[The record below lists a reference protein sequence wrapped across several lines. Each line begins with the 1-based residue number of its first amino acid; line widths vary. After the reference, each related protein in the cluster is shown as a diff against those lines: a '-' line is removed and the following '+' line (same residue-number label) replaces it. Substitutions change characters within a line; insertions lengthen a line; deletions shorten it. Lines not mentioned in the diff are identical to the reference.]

1 MPLFLVLIFSAFV
14 SCTNPLVN
22 IFPETET
29 VVEEAEEAEKAEKK
43 VDVEVSFKVTGAYPE
58 ILAKKLTDSYK
69 KSLVKDQNNNSN
81 EGDVRSAFPTIS
93 DDISYTAVAS
103 APGRESINGIWAEDN
118 RSFVIP
124 GLHIGY
130 VWTITITMYD
140 GARAIMSDTYTMD
153 SPLSAESPL
162 VDHEFILKPE
172 NYSGSG
178 QVGLLMQVSKDV
190 SSIEVTCDDDDWPI
204 DHADLTDSGSY
215 WTCDIS
221 TNSVHPSIPC
231 GSYNIV
237 IDFKAEDGLSLYTD
251 FQTINIFSNMT
262 TSNWVSNGDSGL
274 VNSEGVYEL
283 NHETIESVYRT
294 VFYVGTNSFENG
306 DDTEGTGSVYKPLET
321 ITRACNIIA
330 DRGSGT
336 KDYKIYVKGSIT
348 GEQTISSAITSDKAH
363 SITIIGCT
371 ELDDNNLPQD
381 VIIGNGSGN
390 AALENSS
397 TVPLTVKNLKF
408 TGTTYG
414 IRSIDAALVLE
425 NCEISGNT
433 TYGVFICENLTVL
446 NCKVSNNSGCGIS
459 LYNNALIENS
469 EISNNQNGGI
479 YIGEPD
485 DECSVEINGC
495 TISGNCSSIYGGGIY
510 NFNTPLKIH
519 NTIIENN
526 SSEGSGGGIALWEV
540 AEEGRFELSGT
551 TVIRN
556 NSSGIKGGAIWS
568 QEVPIYI
575 KDSVYIPA
583 GEDNSNDVYF
593 NSEDSKFVIN
603 GSLNLPAAAGGKAAY
618 ITPKYYTVGAVL
630 IKGEEGISVADE
642 VSKFSLAQQLSG
654 TSTFFISN
662 MGRLNTLELI
672 VALDN
677 GEADGTETNPAN
689 EEIYDA
695 VKYSF
700 VSNDNL
706 KVSAVNPYE
715 SEGFTI
721 EKLLVDDE
729 DGDTTQRVVEDG
741 FHTVTIRVS
750 KAGYD
755 SLDISRLVYVKIK
768 PVKVQITGQLR
779 GWYRVSDEKRPCAEQ
794 HFYLQAGN
802 PNDEYDDVKDF
813 NLIYGDDNGVGDGD
827 HARNYYWWTP
837 DDKNYVWLTSKSSTF
852 YFWADLAYDWVTTYH
867 MGKFDKNCTETTRTL
882 AALKENKSF
891 DSQDRNSSGEWD
903 SSAWN
908 RSRVW
913 ITVSLNDSEDPPES

>member
-1 MPLFLVLIFSAFV
+1 
-14 SCTNPLVN
+14 
-22 IFPETET
+22 
-29 VVEEAEEAEKAEKK
+29 
-43 VDVEVSFKVTGAYPE
+43 
-58 ILAKKLTDSYK
+58 
-69 KSLVKDQNNNSN
+69 
-81 EGDVRSAFPTIS
+81 
-93 DDISYTAVAS
+93 
-103 APGRESINGIWAEDN
+103 
-118 RSFVIP
+118 
-124 GLHIGY
+124 
-130 VWTITITMYD
+130 MYD
-140 GARAIMSDTYTMD
+140 GTRAIMSDTYTMD
-153 SPLSAESPL
+153 SPLSAESPI

-190 SSIEVTCDDDDWPI
+190 SSIEVTCDNEHWPI
-204 DHADLTDSGSY
+204 DHADFTDAGSY

-221 TNSVHPSIPC
+221 TNSVIPSIPC

-237 IDFKAEDGLSLYTD
+237 IDFKDRDGLSLYTD

-262 TSNWVSNGDSGL
+262 TTNWVSNGDSGL
-274 VNSEGVYEL
+274 VNSEGIYEL
-283 NHETIESVYRT
+283 SHETIESVYRT

-348 GEQTISSAITSDKAH
+348 GEQNISSEITSDKAH

-408 TGTTYG
+408 TGISYG
-414 IRSIDAALVLE
+414 IRSNSAALVLE

-433 TYGVFICENLTVL
+433 YGVYTGGNLTVL
-446 NCKVSNNSGCGIS
+446 NCKVSNNSQCGIT

-469 EISNNQNGGI
+469 EISNNQNRGI

-495 TISGNCSSIYGGGIY
+495 TISGNCSPSDGGGIY

-526 SSEGSGGGIALWEV
+526 RAENSGGGISLWEE
-540 AEEGRFELSGT
+540 AAEGRFELSGT

-556 NSSGIKGGAIWS
+556 NSSGSEGGAIWS
-568 QEVPIYI
+568 QEVPVYI
-575 KDSVYIPA
+575 KDSVYIPE
-583 GEDNSNDVYF
+583 GEDKANDVYF

-618 ITPKYYTVGAVL
+618 ITPKYYTVGAEL

-642 VSKFSLAQQLSG
+642 VSKFSLAQQVSG
-654 TSTFFISN
+654 TSTFFISS

-672 VALDN
+672 VALVN
-677 GEADGTETNPAN
+677 GELDGTETNPAN

-721 EKLLVDDE
+721 EKLLVDGVN
-729 DGDTTQRVVEDG
+729 GDTTQRVVEDG

-750 KAGYD
+750 KDGYD
-755 SLDISRLVYVKIK
+755 SLDISRRVYVKIK
-768 PVKVQITGQLR
+768 PVKVSVPKVKGFITR
-779 GWYRVSDEKRPCAEQ
+779 GEDYRIALDV
-794 HFYLQAGN
+794 YLYIQSKNGEDYTDRQEIAHWTGVQN
-802 PNDEYDDVKDF
+802 NDF
-813 NLIYGDDNGVGDGD
+813 NSEPSTDD
-827 HARNYYWWTP
+827 TP
-837 DDKNYVWLTSKSSTF
+837 VTLTSKNSTF
-852 YFWADLAYDWVTTYH
+852 YFYTSNAIDGWNNNAVLGVINRGYSY
-867 MGKFDKNCTETTRTL
+867 TTRTL
-882 AALKENKSF
+882 SDLKNSQSF
-891 DSQDRNSSGEWD
+891 DSQCVNSSGNTCSD
-903 SSAWN
+903 SGMRAHYWFTATLKDAATLKVDTN
-908 RSRVW
+908 R
-913 ITVSLNDSEDPPES
+913 

>member
-1 MPLFLVLIFSAFV
+1 MPLFLALIFSAFV
-14 SCTNPLVN
+14 SCTNPLVY
-22 IFPETET
+22 IFPGTEN
-29 VVEEAEEAEKAEKK
+29 VVEEAEEAEKK
-43 VDVEVSFKVTGAYPE
+43 VDVKVSFKVTGAYPE

-69 KSLVKDQNNNSN
+69 KSLVKDQKNNSN

-140 GARAIMSDTYTMD
+140 GTRAIMSDTYTMD
-153 SPLSAESPL
+153 SPLSAESPI

-190 SSIEVTCDDDDWPI
+190 SSIEVTCDDEHWPI
-204 DHADLTDSGSY
+204 DHADLTDSGTY

-221 TNSVHPSIPC
+221 TNSAHPSIPC

-237 IDFKAEDGLSLYTD
+237 IDFKAGDGLSLYTD

-262 TSNWVSNGDSGL
+262 TSNWVSNGNSGL

-294 VFYVGTNSFENG
+294 IFYVGTNSFENG

-330 DRGSGT
+330 ARGSGT

-583 GEDNSNDVYF
+583 GEDKANDVYF

-618 ITPKYYTVGAVL
+618 ITPKYYTVGVEL

-642 VSKFSLAQQLSG
+642 VSKFSLAQQVSG
-654 TSTFFISN
+654 TSTFFISS
-662 MGRLNTLELI
+662 MGRLNTFEVI
-672 VALDN
+672 VDLDN
-677 GEADGTETNPAN
+677 GEWDGSETNPEN

-852 YFWADLAYDWVTTYH
+852 YFWADLAYDYVTKYH
-867 MGKFDKNCTETTRTL
+867 MGKFDKGCSETTRTL

-891 DSQDRNSSGEWD
+891 DSQDRRSDGVWD

-913 ITVSLNDSEDPPES
+913 ITVSLNDSVDPPES